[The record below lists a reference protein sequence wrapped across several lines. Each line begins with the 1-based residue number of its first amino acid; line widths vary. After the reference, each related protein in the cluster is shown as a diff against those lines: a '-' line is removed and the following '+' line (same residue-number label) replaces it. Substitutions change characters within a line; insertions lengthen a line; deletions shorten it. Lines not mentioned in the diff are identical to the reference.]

1 MKVYERI
8 MLFLELKGYTTNA
21 FAQMSGID
29 PGNMRKMLA
38 SKQRITD
45 ATLRKIS
52 NAHGLEFDWLKCGEG
67 EMLRSP
73 DNPTYII
80 SGDGNI
86 VQGNNNKKNRGSI
99 ETNMT
104 NYFNEGQNRQK
115 YAIEETPTA
124 KISYTTGRPY
134 YNVDFIEGF
143 DLVTNDQT
151 INPEYYIDFAP
162 YNKDGVVWCNITGN
176 SMEPLISNGD
186 IIALKPLQDWNSFIE
201 YGKTYAIVTTNNI
214 RTVKKIRKGSD
225 KDHLLLIPEN
235 LKECDEQEIHKSMIK
250 YIFLVI
256 GCMKKL

>member
-1 MKVYERI
+1 
-8 MLFLELKGYTTNA
+8 MLHTILSA
-21 FAQMSGID
+21 
-29 PGNMRKMLA
+29 
-38 SKQRITD
+38 
-45 ATLRKIS
+45 
-52 NAHGLEFDWLKCGEG
+52 
-67 EMLRSP
+67 P

-86 VQGNNNKKNRGSI
+86 VQENNNNKNSGSI
-99 ETNMT
+99 ATTMT
-104 NYFNEGQNRQK
+104 NYFNDRHEEGQNRQK
-115 YAIEETPTA
+115 DAIEETPTA

-151 INPEYYIDFAP
+151 INPEYNIDFAP

-186 IIALKPLQDWNSFIE
+186 IIALKPLQDWNSFME

-250 YIFLVI
+250 HIFLVI

>member
-1 MKVYERI
+1 MKAEEIRRKRKE
-8 MLFLELKGYTTNA
+8 MHLSQGDLA
-21 FAQMSGID
+21 
-29 PGNMRKMLA
+29 KMLGVHRRTVQNWESGGVIPDVKSA
-38 SKQRITD
+38 
-45 ATLRKIS
+45 
-52 NAHGLEFDWLKCGEG
+52 
-67 EMLRSP
+67 MLHTILSAP

-86 VQGNNNKKNRGSI
+86 VQENNNNKNSGSI
-99 ETNMT
+99 ATTMT
-104 NYFNEGQNRQK
+104 NYFNDRHEEGQNRQK
-115 YAIEETPTA
+115 DAIEETPTA

-151 INPEYYIDFAP
+151 INPEYNIDFAP

-186 IIALKPLQDWNSFIE
+186 IIALKPLQDWNSFME

-235 LKECDEQEIHKSMIK
+235 LKECDEQEIYKSMIK
-250 YIFLVI
+250 HIFLVI